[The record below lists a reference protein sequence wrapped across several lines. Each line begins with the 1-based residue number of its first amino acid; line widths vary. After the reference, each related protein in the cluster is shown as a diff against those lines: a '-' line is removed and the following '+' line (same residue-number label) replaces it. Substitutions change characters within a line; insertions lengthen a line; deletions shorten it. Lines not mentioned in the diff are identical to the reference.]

1 MNFNAICRIRGLPP
15 ELVLPKITL
24 LQSSIWIVEIQIVE
38 GVEEF
43 RPELI
48 VNALV
53 YASSLQESQ
62 IRIIEKPR
70 PEQRILVDPLKWPAL
85 IQWPACYSAPL
96 NATVAR
102 SWLRSCALA
111 FD

>member
-1 MNFNAICRIRGLPP
+1 LNFNAICRIRGLPP

-24 LQSSIWIVEIQIVE
+24 LQSSIWIVEIQI

-43 RPELI
+43 GPELI

-62 IRIIEKPR
+62 IRIEKPR
-70 PEQRILVDPLKWPAL
+70 PGQRILVDPLKWPAL
-85 IQWPACYSAPL
+85 IQGPGCYSAPL
-96 NATVAR
+96 NATIAR